1 MRREFE
7 ANDKSQ
13 DYQEVYQKFIQ
24 MTNSNEAQ
32 QQAICHNIQE
42 MHEIAD
48 ILMNPPP
55 FGKDLYLY
63 SKEPPEVIEEEEL
76 KKIYEHYESRYK
88 AGIDNQDN
96 EAELALKRAKKFVL
110 K

>member
-1 MRREFE
+1 
-7 ANDKSQ
+7 
-13 DYQEVYQKFIQ
+13 

-32 QQAICHNIQE
+32 QQAICNNIQE
-42 MHEIAD
+42 MHEMAD

-63 SKEPPEVIEEEEL
+63 SKEPPGPMEEEEL

-88 AGIDNQDN
+88 AGMENEEN
-96 EAELALKRAKKFVL
+96 EAEQALKRAKKFVL